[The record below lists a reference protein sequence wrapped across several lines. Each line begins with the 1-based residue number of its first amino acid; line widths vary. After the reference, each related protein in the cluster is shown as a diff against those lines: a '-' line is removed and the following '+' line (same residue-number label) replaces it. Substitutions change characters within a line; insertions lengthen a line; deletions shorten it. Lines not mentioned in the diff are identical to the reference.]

1 MARLLYQVADFLS
14 SPIKTHKKGGKMILA
29 GKIIMLV
36 SIVGFL
42 VFLLLGTLPRTE
54 HWVNRLLGDKEEK

>member
-1 MARLLYQVADFLS
+1 MS